1 MLFPSRNTMH
11 VAILLSG
18 LLILSVNSSPART
31 FFVNA
36 ANGGDANP
44 GTGAETAW
52 KSIPR
57 VNSAIAAR
65 AVQAGDTVAF
75 RRGDSFT
82 GSLDLAVSGKPGR
95 PIVIGAYGDGA
106 SPVIDA
112 VYQYHGV
119 SVRGSHIVI
128 GDIRVANARSAAF
141 RLMGGSSRITL
152 HDCSL
157 ATTIY
162 VDTPVGVLFNEGVCS
177 DILAQRLTLGGCR
190 DSGFLVGAGA
200 RVSGLTLDAVR
211 ADSACFGFHAER
223 ARLTGLKIRNS
234 FFCHSLN
241 SGIRMER
248 SVIRDLEIRDTDT
261 SHNRVNGVYL
271 NGDLS
276 RAVLSGLTIDE
287 NGGHGLNIDTFSA
300 ENIAVEKCR
309 MTGSHNRRNGFSLD
323 GKGRDCRVTDSVSSR
338 NNGDGF
344 NVHGSWKDVLLV
356 RCIAEE
362 NGNDGRRWDGDGYTF
377 HDDSVGRLVKC
388 TARNNRKSAVANVN
402 QSTLDMDRCIFTH
415 DTNGTVPLV
424 YLQGKRFSLTNSVVY
439 SAAETGTGL
448 QTREGEILVRNT
460 IVQGFDTGFEN
471 RGAALTQDHNI
482 VFGAKTPY
490 KGIDPGAGSL
500 VSDPLFTDPSRLDFT
515 LGPSSPAIDAGAA
528 TVSREDFA
536 GRPVPNGKSPDIGA
550 FETTGRER

>member
-1 MLFPSRNTMH
+1 MTPEFWKKVSAALF
-11 VAILLSG
+11 VAGVLVFSAG
-18 LLILSVNSSPART
+18 SAAART

-36 ANGGDANP
+36 VDGNDANT
-44 GTGAETAW
+44 GTSAETAW

-57 VNSAIAAR
+57 INSAFYSH

-75 RRGDSFT
+75 RRGDTFT
-82 GSLDLAVSGKPGR
+82 GFLDLAASGKPGR
-95 PIVIGAYGDGA
+95 PVVIGAYGTGA

-112 VYQYHGV
+112 VYQYYGV
-119 SVRGSHIVI
+119 SVQGSYIVI
-128 GDIRVANARSAAF
+128 GDLRVANARSAAF
-141 RLMGGSSRITL
+141 RLMGGYSRITL
-152 HDCSL
+152 RDCSL

-162 VDTPVGVLFNEGVCS
+162 VDTPVGVLFGEGACS
-177 DILAQRLTLGGCR
+177 NIAVERVTLGGCK
-190 DSGFLVGAGA
+190 DSGFLVGAGT
-200 RVSGLTLDAVR
+200 RVSGLSLDTVS
-211 ADSACFGFHAER
+211 ADSACYGFHAER
-223 ARLTGLKIRNS
+223 ARLTGLRIRNS
-234 FFCHSLN
+234 SFSHSLN

-248 SVIRDLEIRDTDT
+248 TLVSDLDIRDTVA

-271 NGDLS
+271 NGDLK
-276 RAVLSGLTIDE
+276 RVLLSGLTIDG

-309 MTGSHNRRNGFSLD
+309 MTGSQNRRNGFSLD

-344 NVHGSWKDVLLV
+344 NVHGSWKDVILV
-356 RCIAEE
+356 QCAAEE

-377 HDDSVGRLVKC
+377 HDDSTGRLVRC

-415 DTNGTVPLV
+415 ETNGTVPLV

-439 SAAETGTGL
+439 SAAQAGTGL

-515 LGPSSPAIDAGAA
+515 LSPYSPAIDAGAD

-536 GRPVPNGKSPDIGA
+536 GRPVPNGKAPDIGA